1 MSERMRRGLAVAL
14 AMAAAAFAGGAL
26 AQAWP
31 AKPIRIIVPNSAGG
45 ITDVNARRLA
55 EKLSTAL
62 AQQVVVENKPGAS
75 GTIGASAAAKAKAD
89 GYTVFFGSTSSLALS
104 PALGVPTDYDPL
116 KSFDPVILFGS
127 TPMLV
132 IAHPSLGVSS
142 VGELVSLSKRRP
154 GALNYGTGG
163 STSTNHF
170 MGEVFRRSTGVDMT
184 HVPYKSITQALM
196 AVVGNEVPL
205 GVDYPDTSAEFVRAG
220 KLKALVVTGSRRVEL
235 LPGVPHALEAGI
247 PQLDLL
253 GWVGIVVPAGTP
265 REVVER
271 LNAETARALRTPEL
285 REAMNRAG
293 WEVGGG
299 TPADLGALMRAEQGR
314 WAKLVQMTGI
324 ARE

>member
-1 MSERMRRGLAVAL
+1 VSEVLRRL
-14 AMAAAAFAGGAL
+14 AGGLLVLLIAGL
-26 AQAWP
+26 STGAAAQAWP
-31 AKPIRIIVPNSAGG
+31 ARPVRIIVPNSAGG

-55 EKLSTAL
+55 EKLSAAL
-62 AQQVVVENKPGAS
+62 GQQVVVENKPGAS
-75 GTIGASAAAKAKAD
+75 GTIGASAAAKAKPD

-132 IAHPSLGVSS
+132 IAHPSLGVAT
-142 VGELVSLSKRRP
+142 VGELVTLSRRRP

-170 MGEVFRRSTGVDMT
+170 VGEVFRRVAGVDMT
-184 HVPYKSITQALM
+184 HVPYKSITHALM

-205 GVDYPDTSAEFVRAG
+205 GVDYPDTSAEFVRTG
-220 KLKALVVTGSRRVEL
+220 KLKALVVTGARRVEI

-253 GWVGIVVPAGTP
+253 GWVAIVVPAGTP
-265 REVVER
+265 REIVER
-271 LNAETARALRTPEL
+271 LNAEIGKALRASDL

-299 TPADLGALMRAEQGR
+299 TPAELGGLMRAEQGR

>member
-1 MSERMRRGLAVAL
+1 VSEALRRLAGGLLAL
-14 AMAAAAFAGGAL
+14 LIAGLSTAAA

-31 AKPIRIIVPNSAGG
+31 ARPVRIIVPNSAGG

-55 EKLSTAL
+55 EKLSAAL
-62 AQQVVVENKPGAS
+62 GQQVVVENKPGAS
-75 GTIGASAAAKAKAD
+75 GTIGASAAAKAKPD

-132 IAHPSLGVSS
+132 IAHPALGVST
-142 VGELVSLSKRRP
+142 VGDLVTLSRRRP
-154 GALNYGTGG
+154 GTLNYGTGG

-170 MGEVFRRSTGVDMT
+170 VGEVFRRVAGVDMT

-196 AVVGNEVPL
+196 AVVSNEVPL

-220 KLKALVVTGSRRVEL
+220 KLKALVVTGSRRVDL

-265 REVVER
+265 RAIVER
-271 LNAETARALRTPEL
+271 LNLEIGKALRAPDL

-299 TPADLGALMRAEQGR
+299 SPGDFGGLMRSEQGR

>member
-1 MSERMRRGLAVAL
+1 MSEARRRLAAGLLAL
-14 AMAAAAFAGGAL
+14 AAAGLSGAAA

-55 EKLSTAL
+55 EKLSATL
-62 AQQVVVENKPGAS
+62 GQQVVVENKPGAS
-75 GTIGASAAAKAKAD
+75 GAIGASAAAKARPD

-104 PALGVPTDYDPL
+104 PALGVPADYDPL
-116 KSFDPVILFGS
+116 RSFDPVILFGS

-132 IAHPSLGVSS
+132 VAHPSLGVSS
-142 VGELVSLSKRRP
+142 VGELVSLAKRKP
-154 GALNYGTGG
+154 GSLNYGTGG

-170 MGEVFRRSTGVDMT
+170 VGEVFRRSTGVDMT

-235 LPGVPHALEAGI
+235 LPGVPHAIEAGI

-253 GWVGIVVPAGTP
+253 GWVGIVVPSGTP
-265 REVVER
+265 REIVER
-271 LNAETARALRTPEL
+271 LNAEIGKALRAPDL
-285 REAMNRAG
+285 REAMSRAG

-299 TPADLGALMRAEQGR
+299 TPAELGGLMRAEQGR

-324 ARE
+324 TRE

>member
-1 MSERMRRGLAVAL
+1 MSEALRRLAGGLLAL
-14 AMAAAAFAGGAL
+14 LIAGLSTAAA

-31 AKPIRIIVPNSAGG
+31 ARPVRIIVPNSAGG

-55 EKLSTAL
+55 EKLSAAL
-62 AQQVVVENKPGAS
+62 GQQVVVENKPGAS
-75 GTIGASAAAKAKAD
+75 GTIGASAAAKAKPD

-132 IAHPSLGVSS
+132 IAHPALGVST
-142 VGELVSLSKRRP
+142 VGDLVTLSRRRP
-154 GALNYGTGG
+154 GTLNYGTGG

-170 MGEVFRRSTGVDMT
+170 VGEVFRRVAGVDMT

-196 AVVGNEVPL
+196 AVVSNEVPL

-220 KLKALVVTGSRRVEL
+220 KLKALVVTGSRRVDL

-253 GWVGIVVPAGTP
+253 G
-265 REVVER
+265 
-271 LNAETARALRTPEL
+271 
-285 REAMNRAG
+285 
-293 WEVGGG
+293 
-299 TPADLGALMRAEQGR
+299 
-314 WAKLVQMTGI
+314 
-324 ARE
+324 